1 MHTGTFFAVR
11 IILFVL
17 FSLFVVYI
25 SWRSLHNR
33 KSHGFYRFFAF
44 QGILILLFL
53 NIPYWIKN
61 PFSPLQLLSWILLI
75 VSIPFV
81 IQGFFLLRKQ
91 GDLKFNENR
100 KKNFSFENT
109 TNLVTTGIYKY
120 IRHPLYSSLLLLAWG
135 AFLKHISLS
144 TTIVVLLTTVSLF
157 FAAKMEERE
166 NIKYFGESYK
176 EYMKKSRMFLPY
188 IFWWLCSIF

>member
-1 MHTGTFFAVR
+1 MQTGTFFAVR

-17 FSLFVVYI
+17 LSLYVVFI

-44 QGILILLFL
+44 QGILILLYL

-61 PFSPLQLLSWILLI
+61 PFSPLQILSWILLF

-81 IQGFFLLRKQ
+81 IQGFLLLGKH
-91 GDLKFNENR
+91 GDSKITENR
-100 KKNFSFENT
+100 KENFSFENT

-135 AFLKHISLS
+135 AFLKHISQS
-144 TTIVVLLTTVSLF
+144 ATIVVLLITMSLVF
-157 FAAKMEERE
+157 TAKMEERE
-166 NIKYFGESYK
+166 NINFFGESYTD
-176 EYMKKSRMFLPY
+176 YMKNSRMFLPY
-188 IFWWLCSIF
+188 IF

>member
-1 MHTGTFFAVR
+1 MQTGTFFYVR

-17 FSLFVVYI
+17 LSLFIVYI

-188 IFWWLCSIF
+188 IF